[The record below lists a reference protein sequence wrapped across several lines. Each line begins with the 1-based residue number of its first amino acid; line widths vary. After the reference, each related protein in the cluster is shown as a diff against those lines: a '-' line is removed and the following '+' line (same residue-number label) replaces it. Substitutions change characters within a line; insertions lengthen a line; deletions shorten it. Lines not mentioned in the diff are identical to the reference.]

1 MPYNPGIQARPFHAD
16 MSGWGRALMS
26 MLGDQ
31 KAERTERDSLIERY
45 GGKAGQEGVPSAP
58 IYGQIGG
65 DYGSMEGPNE
75 GTGEGGATDEMKA
88 QAKSAKAFRDLGEHL
103 YGYSREELS
112 TKSLGELRGLAR
124 KEESAIVQQEKTQA
138 RQDRLAQFAEVQ
150 KQHQIANDAAWTRDM
165 RAAGQQVTNNIRQ
178 MGQDVLAEGE
188 FGLRKQIHADTVDH
202 YATGQRDAE
211 TQRGAVGGFLRDFNQ
226 FAEGPQFNG
235 TGMQRPM
242 GQFEAYRQAAG
253 ANPRAFTPQMM
264 DDLGRMAVSE
274 DRLSQSALRS
284 FSPTLGT
291 KSVTLA
297 DGRVIEI
304 PFGTTSAGGVD
315 WMPQTLTQFGGKA
328 PVPTVSITTT
338 DADGNKVTRKLTAAE
353 AAALPPTVPAD
364 IQKQMAD
371 LRKAIAKDEGDIGA
385 GDSRL
390 WYGGSRSERLKEN
403 RAMLDAF
410 ERNYGGAKPAAA
422 TATPQSKAQRANA
435 IAAQNPGW
443 TPEQVIEAV
452 NRETSR

>member
-1 MPYNPGIQARPFHAD
+1 MDERMKSVAANLAQFRDFETDAADDKSPAGTLLKAFSNWDNKPLAAKKAALVDADHLISKGERNLERARAEQFQLLAVQDRQAAAENLQKHQAD
-16 MSGWGRALMS
+16 MLGVSRQGMALEGIRTLGGLFNQYRDNTRA
-26 MLGDQ
+26 D
-31 KAERTERDSLIERY
+31 
-45 GGKAGQEGVPSAP
+45 
-58 IYGQIGG
+58 
-65 DYGSMEGPNE
+65 
-75 GTGEGGATDEMKA
+75 A
-88 QAKSAKAFRDLGEHL
+88 QAKLAAKI
-103 YGYSREELS
+103 Y
-112 TKSLGELRGLAR
+112 
-124 KEESAIVQQEKTQA
+124 
-138 RQDRLAQFAEVQ
+138 
-150 KQHQIANDAAWTRDM
+150 
-165 RAAGQQVTNNIRQ
+165 
-178 MGQDVLAEGE
+178 
-188 FGLRKQIHADTVDH
+188 ADTVDR
-202 YATGQRDAE
+202 YATGQQDAE
-211 TQRGAVGGFLRDFNQ
+211 TQRGAVGGFLRDFNK

-315 WMPQTLTQFGGKA
+315 WMPQTLAQSGGKA

-371 LRKAIAKDEGDIGA
+371 LRKAITKDEGDIGA

-403 RAMLDAF
+403 RAMLDAL
-410 ERNYGGAKPAAA
+410 ERNYGGAKPAAAPAAA
-422 TATPQSKAQRANA
+422 TATPQSKAQLANA
-435 IAAQNPGW
+435 IAAENPGW
-443 TPEQVIEAV
+443 TRKQVIEAV